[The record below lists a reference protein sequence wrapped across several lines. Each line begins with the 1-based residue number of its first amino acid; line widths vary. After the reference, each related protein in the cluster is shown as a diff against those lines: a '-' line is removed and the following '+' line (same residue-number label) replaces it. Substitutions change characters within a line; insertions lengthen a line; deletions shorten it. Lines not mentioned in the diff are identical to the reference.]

1 MYYTLTFNQFNG
13 NIFLCLA
20 FASFPKKNL
29 IFSQNL
35 SMIISSTKKWYLFL
49 ESSQFLELRIMMAVD
64 LQLKEDLGFI
74 VSLKSLFKFKL
85 MQVIKS

>member
-1 MYYTLTFNQFNG
+1 
-13 NIFLCLA
+13 
-20 FASFPKKNL
+20 
-29 IFSQNL
+29 
-35 SMIISSTKKWYLFL
+35 MIISSTKKWYLFL